1 MADEPIAAA
10 GQPAAS
16 EPAPSADSQ
25 SDPKSQS
32 QDPAVTQEQKPADKT
47 ASEVAAQ
54 EQAQVDGKKAESK
67 DPADQTKSDGKP
79 RSRRSAAF
87 RIHQLTQE
95 IKDLKA
101 QKAGKDGDQGD
112 DDTDPAD
119 DKKPDIAALVQQE
132 VAKHLKPLETANT
145 KAADDAELTELFAG
159 KPEEKAKYEGKIRD
173 MWNLPHYKDLS
184 AEDLYKIASYEDAM
198 AKGAEEI
205 RKADAE
211 ARASSSTAS
220 SAARTS
226 KTGKSVLEMTPE
238 EFQQHNEKIK
248 AKL

>member
-16 EPAPSADSQ
+16 ELAPSADSQ
-25 SDPKSQS
+25 SDPKDQS
-32 QDPAVTQEQKPADKT
+32 QDSAGTQEQKPADQ
-47 ASEVAAQ
+47 AAGQ
-54 EQAQVDGKKAESK
+54 TTDDKKAELK
-67 DPADQTKSDGKP
+67 DSADQTKQSDGKP

-87 RIHQLTQE
+87 RIHQLATE
-95 IKDLKA
+95 VKDLKA
-101 QKAGKDGDQGD
+101 KLGEKDGDQGD
-112 DDTDPAD
+112 NDANPAD
-119 DKKPDIAALVQQE
+119 EKPDIASLVQQE
-132 VAKHLKPLETANT
+132 VAKHLKPFESVNT

-159 KPEEKAKYEGKIRD
+159 KPEEKTKYEGKIRE
-173 MWNLPHYKDLS
+173 MWNDQKNPQYKDLS

-198 AKGAEEI
+198 AKGAEEV
-205 RKADAE
+205 RKADVE
-211 ARASSSTAS
+211 AKASSSTAS